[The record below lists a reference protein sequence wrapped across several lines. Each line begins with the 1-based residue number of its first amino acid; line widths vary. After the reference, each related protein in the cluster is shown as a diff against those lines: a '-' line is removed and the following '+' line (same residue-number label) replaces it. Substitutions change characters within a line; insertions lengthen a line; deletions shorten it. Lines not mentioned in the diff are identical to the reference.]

1 MRPIDLLVIGS
12 GPAGLRGAIQA
23 AKLGKRVVMVEKRTS
38 VGGVS
43 VHTGTIPSK
52 TLREAVLYLSGLRQ
66 RVFYGRGHRERQE
79 LTIDDLLHRLQ
90 HTVSREVDVIR
101 DQLLRNGVE
110 VVEGA
115 ARFLSPH
122 KLLVT
127 THGGTQVELDAE
139 KILIA
144 TGTHPYRP
152 SHIPFD
158 DHSVIDS
165 DGILSL
171 RRLPRTMTVIGAGVI
186 GLEYASMFQ
195 ALDVRISL
203 VDERETLLDF
213 LDREITAELTHALR
227 DRGVALRLGE
237 RVAGIQHDPDGKVT
251 TRLAS
256 GRFLRSE
263 VVLFAAGRVGA
274 TEGLALEAAGLQ
286 ADNRGRLSVDAKF
299 RTSQSHI
306 YAAGDVIGFPSLA
319 STSMEQGRLAACY
332 AFRHGEHQAAELFPF
347 GIYAVPEMSMVGATE
362 EQLRQ
367 RGVPYEVGIS
377 RFRELARGQILG
389 LESGMLK
396 LLVGLSDRKILGVHI
411 LGEGATELIHIGQMA
426 IGLGGTLDYLVESVF
441 NYPTLA
447 EAYKVAALD
456 AWNRLPQPQMPAT
469 TDLETEQAS
478 TSAAVLSLA
487 R

>member
-1 MRPIDLLVIGS
+1 MRPIEFLVIGS

-23 AKLGKRVVMVEKRTS
+23 AKLGKRTVLVEKRTS

-66 RVFYGRGHRERQE
+66 RSFYGRSHRERQE
-79 LTIDDLLHRLQ
+79 LTIDDLLHRLE
-90 HTVSREVDVIR
+90 HTVSREVEIIR

-110 VVEGA
+110 VVEGDA
-115 ARFLSPH
+115 HFLSPH
-122 KLLVT
+122 RVEVR
-127 THGGTQVELDAE
+127 THSGACSELEAE

-152 SHIPFD
+152 NHIPFD
-158 DHSVIDS
+158 DRQVIDS
-165 DGILSL
+165 DGILKL
-171 RRLPRTMTVIGAGVI
+171 ERLPRTMTVVGSGVI

-213 LDREITAELTHALR
+213 LDKEITAELTHALR

-237 RVAGIQHDPDGKVT
+237 RVAGIAKDPDGKVT
-251 TRLAS
+251 TRLVS
-256 GRFLRSE
+256 GRYLRSE

-274 TEGLALEAAGLQ
+274 TAELNLEAAGLA
-286 ADNRGRLSVDAKF
+286 ADNRGRLTVDAKF
-299 RTSQSHI
+299 RTSQPHI

-319 STSMEQGRLAACY
+319 STSMEQGRLAACF
-332 AFRHGEHQAAELFPF
+332 AFRHGEHRAAELFPF

-362 EQLRQ
+362 EQLRAK
-367 RGVPYEVGIS
+367 GVPYEVGIS

-396 LLVGLSDRKILGVHI
+396 LLVSLVDRKILGVHI
-411 LGEGATELIHIGQMA
+411 LGEGATELIHIGQSVIA
-426 IGLGGTLDYLVESVF
+426 LGGTLDYLVESVF

-456 AWNRLPQPQMPAT
+456 AWNRLPQPQTPAT
-469 TDLETEQAS
+469 TDLET
-478 TSAAVLSLA
+478 AAPEATVLALA